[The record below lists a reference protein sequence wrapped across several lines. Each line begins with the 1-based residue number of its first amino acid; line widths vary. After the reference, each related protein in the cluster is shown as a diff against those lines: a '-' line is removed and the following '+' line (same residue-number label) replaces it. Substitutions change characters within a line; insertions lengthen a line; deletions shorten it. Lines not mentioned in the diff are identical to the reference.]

1 MGILIAIHTLAAVI
15 WVGGMFFAYMALRPA
30 AVTVLEPAQ
39 RALLWCHT
47 LSVFF
52 RWVWVCVV
60 ALLASGYTMI
70 GSYFGGMASAGWHIH
85 AMQGLGLLMMLL
97 FLHVYFAPYRRLK
110 KAIEADDTA
119 EAGRRVG
126 QIRMMVGINLVLGL
140 LVVVLGSAGRY
151 L

>member
-1 MGILIAIHTLAAVI
+1 MSIFIAIHTLAAVI

-30 AVTVLEPAQ
+30 AIKVLDPAQ
-39 RALLWCHT
+39 RSMLWCHT

-60 ALLASGYTMI
+60 ALLITGYAMI
-70 GSYFGGMASAGWHIH
+70 GSYLGGMAAVGWHIH

-97 FLHVYFAPYRRLK
+97 FLHIYFAPYRRLK
-110 KAIEADDTA
+110 KAINADDIVQ
-119 EAGRRVG
+119 AGRRVG
-126 QIRMMVGINLVLGL
+126 QIRIMVGINLMLGL

>member
-1 MGILIAIHTLAAVI
+1 MSIFIAIHTLAAVI

-30 AVTVLEPAQ
+30 AVKILDPAQ
-39 RALLWCHT
+39 RSMLWCHT

-60 ALLASGYTMI
+60 ALLVTGYTMI
-70 GSYFGGMASAGWHIH
+70 GSYLGGMAAVGWHIH

-97 FLHVYFAPYRRLK
+97 FLHIYFSPYRRLK
-110 KAIEADDTA
+110 KAIDADDTA
-119 EAGRRVG
+119 QAGRRVG
-126 QIRMMVGINLVLGL
+126 QIRIMVGINLVLGL

>member
-1 MGILIAIHTLAAVI
+1 MSILIPIHTLAAVI

-30 AVTVLEPAQ
+30 AAEVLEPAQ
-39 RALLWCHT
+39 RTMLWCHT

-52 RWVWVCVV
+52 RWVWLCVV
-60 ALLASGYTMI
+60 ALLVTGYTMI
-70 GSYFGGMASAGWHIH
+70 GSFLGGMAAVGWHIH
-85 AMQGLGLLMMLL
+85 AMQGLGLLMMLM
-97 FLHVYFAPYRRLK
+97 FLHIYFAPYRRLK
-110 KAIEADDTA
+110 KAIDANDAT

-126 QIRMMVGINLVLGL
+126 QIRIMVGINLVLGL

>member
-1 MGILIAIHTLAAVI
+1 MSIFIAIHTLAAVI

-30 AVTVLEPAQ
+30 AVKVLNPVQ
-39 RALLWCHT
+39 RTMLWCHT

-60 ALLASGYTMI
+60 ALLVTGYTMI
-70 GSYFGGMASAGWHIH
+70 GSYLGGMAAVGWHIH

-97 FLHVYFAPYRRLK
+97 FLHIYFSPYRRLK
-110 KAIEADDTA
+110 KAIDADDTA
-119 EAGRRVG
+119 QAGRRVG
-126 QIRMMVGINLVLGL
+126 QIRIMVGINLVLGL